1 LAPPSWLEIRLDFL
15 VVNYVLSREEWM
27 ITCGIDVGSLSAEA
41 AIFVDDNLEAYSLI
55 RTGPDS
61 AETALS
67 ALKVALEKAD
77 IRQQDIEFTVATGYG
92 RVIVPFADR
101 NITEISCHAKGAH
114 YFRAS
119 TRTILDMG
127 GQDCKAIRCDQNGK
141 ATNFIMNDKCA
152 AGTGRAMEVMASLLQ
167 IPLEEVGSRS
177 LKIDGDPVKISSTC
191 VIFAKSEVLSLMREG
206 VPINEIL
213 AGLCDS
219 VAERVKALVQRVGIE
234 DDFVI
239 SGGISKNTGVVK
251 RLEQKLDVCA
261 HIPEEPQIV
270 GAVGAALFARDL
282 LNREIPRKTESS
294 H

>member
-1 LAPPSWLEIRLDFL
+1 
-15 VVNYVLSREEWM
+15 M

-41 AIFVDDNLEAYSLI
+41 AILVDDKIEAYSLI

-67 ALKVALEKAD
+67 ALRAALEKAGML
-77 IRQQDIEFTVATGYG
+77 QQDIEFTVATGYG

-114 YFRAS
+114 FFRPS
-119 TRTILDMG
+119 VRTILDMG
-127 GQDCKAIRCDQNGK
+127 GQDCKAIRCDRKGK
-141 ATNFIMNDKCA
+141 VTGFIMNDKCA
-152 AGTGRAMEVMASLLQ
+152 AGTGRALEVMAALLQ
-167 IPLEEVGSRS
+167 IRLEEIGARS
-177 LKIDGDPVKISSTC
+177 LDFDGDPVKISSTC

-239 SGGISKNTGVVK
+239 SGGISKNSGVVK
-251 RLEQKLDVCA
+251 RLEQKLKVCA

-282 LNREIPRKTESS
+282 LHK
-294 H
+294 

>member
-1 LAPPSWLEIRLDFL
+1 
-15 VVNYVLSREEWM
+15 M

-41 AIFVDDNLEAYSLI
+41 VIFVEDHLDAYSLI

-61 AETALS
+61 AETAQN
-67 ALKVALEKAD
+67 ALKAALEKTGIPRRD
-77 IRQQDIEFTVATGYG
+77 IDYTVATGYG

-114 YFRAS
+114 FFHPGA
-119 TRTILDMG
+119 RTILDMG
-127 GQDCKAIRCDQNGK
+127 GQDCKAIRCDEKGK
-141 ATNFIMNDKCA
+141 AVNFIMNDKCA

-167 IPLEEVGSRS
+167 IPLEEVGARS
-177 LKIDGDPVKISSTC
+177 LKNTGEPVKISNTC

-206 VPINEIL
+206 IPVNDIL

-219 VAERVKALVQRVGIE
+219 VAERVKTLVQRVGVE
-234 DDFVI
+234 KDFVI
-239 SGGISKNTGVVK
+239 SGGISKNAGVVK
-251 RLEQKLDVCA
+251 RLEQKLDVSA

-282 LNREIPRKTESS
+282 LNRQ
-294 H
+294 

>member
-1 LAPPSWLEIRLDFL
+1 
-15 VVNYVLSREEWM
+15 M

-41 AIFVDDNLEAYSLI
+41 AIFVDDHLEAYSLI

-61 AETALS
+61 AETAMN
-67 ALKVALEKAD
+67 AMKIALEKTG
-77 IRQQDIEFTVATGYG
+77 IPQQEINFTVATGYG

-114 YFRAS
+114 YFHPAA
-119 TRTILDMG
+119 RTILDMG
-127 GQDCKAIRCDQNGK
+127 GQDCKAIRCDENGK
-141 ATNFIMNDKCA
+141 TTNFIMNDKCA

-167 IPLEEVGSRS
+167 IPLEEVGALS
-177 LKIDGDPVKISSTC
+177 LKTGGEPVKISNTC

-206 VPINEIL
+206 IPTNEIL

-219 VAERVKALVQRVGIE
+219 VAERVKTLVQRVGIVE
-234 DDFVI
+234 DFVI
-239 SGGISKNTGVVK
+239 SGGISKNSGVVK
-251 RLEQKLDVCA
+251 RLEQKLHVCA

-282 LNREIPRKTESS
+282 LIKQGS
-294 H
+294 

>member
-1 LAPPSWLEIRLDFL
+1 
-15 VVNYVLSREEWM
+15 M

-41 AIFVDDNLEAYSLI
+41 AIFVDENLEAYSLI

-61 AETALS
+61 AATALS
-67 ALKVALEKAD
+67 ALKVALEKTD
-77 IRQQDIEFTVATGYG
+77 ILQQDIEFTVATGYG

-114 YFRAS
+114 YFHPS

-127 GQDCKAIRCDQNGK
+127 GQDCKAIRCDENGK

-167 IPLEEVGSRS
+167 IQLEEIGARS
-177 LKIDGDPVKISSTC
+177 LKIDGDPLKISNTC

-219 VAERVKALVQRVGIE
+219 VAERVKTLVQRVGIE

-239 SGGISKNTGVVK
+239 SGGISKNLGVVK

-270 GAVGAALFARDL
+270 GAVGAALFAREL
-282 LNREIPRKTESS
+282 LEKQKSS
-294 H
+294 EKRP